1 MTDLDMTGQS
11 LRTGD
16 SRLHDITW
24 LTGGSATPPERRV
37 LDAKNPL
44 EAAEIYNAAPAPT
57 PTVERNAKGGPVAL
71 GILGV
76 VTTPIP
82 KPEGW

>member
-16 SRLHDITW
+16 ARLHDITW
-24 LTGGSATPPERRV
+24 LTGGSTPPERRV

-44 EAAEIYNAAPAPT
+44 EAAEIYNAQPAPT
-57 PTVERNAKGGPVAL
+57 PTVERNANGGPVAL
-71 GILGV
+71 GLLGE
-76 VTTPIP
+76 VTKPIP
-82 KPEGW
+82 VP